1 MSVFNLSWVKYPQT
15 GLARSQ
21 GNGMVNFIRNCRF
34 SKMLLPV
41 SSPAEM
47 KESSRCSLCSQ
58 IIDTISLGLV
68 RVHRCLGPKSVS
80 RGGFNFHFPDEC
92 SGAPFYVLAGPP
104 NIFFSEV
111 CVSESFAHLRLFYYY
126 GIVDV
131 ATIFRVTFI
140 SRSFYRECLLP
151 VCGFPFRFLTFSF
164 AVSFK
169 SDRRASA
176 KDCMPF
182 ARIHELFSCSCG
194 HSIIL
199 AFLPLSPSCMC
210 DDAHRHVCVFIC
222 ISSHTRLYGCA
233 RVERHRKYNG

>member
-68 RVHRCLGPKSVS
+68 RMHRCLGPKSIS

-111 CVSESFAHLRLFYYY
+111 CVWIFCSFTSFLLLWNRRRCYDIPGHVYFQILLSRMPPPRVWLSFSLFNIFFRGKFQIRSQGECKGLYALRSDPWTVFMFL
-126 GIVDV
+126 
-131 ATIFRVTFI
+131 
-140 SRSFYRECLLP
+140 RSLDY
-151 VCGFPFRFLTFSF
+151 
-164 AVSFK
+164 
-169 SDRRASA
+169 
-176 KDCMPF
+176 
-182 ARIHELFSCSCG
+182 SC
-194 HSIIL
+194 
-199 AFLPLSPSCMC
+199 LSPSFSLVYVWRCTQARMC
-210 DDAHRHVCVFIC
+210 VYMYILTYKVIWLCTC
-222 ISSHTRLYGCA
+222 
-233 RVERHRKYNG
+233 RKT